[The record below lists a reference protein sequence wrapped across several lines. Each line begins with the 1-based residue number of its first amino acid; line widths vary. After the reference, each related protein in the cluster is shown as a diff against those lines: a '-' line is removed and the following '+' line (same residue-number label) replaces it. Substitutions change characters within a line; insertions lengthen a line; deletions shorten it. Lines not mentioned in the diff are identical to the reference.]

1 MDSAVPQPNVTREPQ
16 DSTLDPP
23 SHAPL
28 CIDVLLPPQVPSDI
42 PVMDP
47 VESGT
52 QVPSKKEETHPVAEK
67 SPTVDIR
74 SSEVGQTQL
83 HRSYRV
89 HNAGD
94 RLIDTV

>member
-1 MDSAVPQPNVTREPQ
+1 MDIVGPQPNVTRESQ
-16 DSTLDPP
+16 DSILDPP
-23 SHAPL
+23 SHTPL

-47 VESGT
+47 VQSRT
-52 QVPSKKEETHPVAEK
+52 QVPSKKEESHHVAAK
-67 SPTVDIR
+67 SPTVDTR

-83 HRSYRV
+83 HRSCRV

-94 RLIDTV
+94 RLIETV